1 MVFGLTLQSYRPS
14 AMSSLE
20 IQPFGDEHL
29 DAAAELLAE
38 RHTRHREAAPLLP
51 ADVDFRGQI
60 EGEWRTE
67 GASGVFATRGG
78 EPAGYLIGFPNPK
91 FGIRVGVGG
100 HAVHG
105 DPEVARDLYAAVA
118 GTWLDAGY
126 PHHDVFIPFTET
138 ELIDAWFRLDFG
150 AGAVLA
156 MRETAAEPAFDAGVL
171 IRRSTPDDLEAS
183 ALLDRELGVA
193 MQPAPS
199 FSYVNLESVEEYIAD
214 WRDTWDDE
222 QFVHFVAER
231 DGRVV
236 GHSLLYKRPADLRV
250 PVGSID
256 LANASTFP
264 EARGSGVGRALTAHV
279 ITWAYENGYPT
290 MTTDWRMTNM
300 LASRFWPK
308 RGFCPTFIRMH
319 RNLT

>member
-1 MVFGLTLQSYRPS
+1 
-14 AMSSLE
+14 MSSLE

-29 DAAAELLAE
+29 DVAAELLAE
-38 RHTRHREAAPLLP
+38 RHARHRAAEPLLP

-60 EGEWRTE
+60 EGEWRTD

-78 EPAGYLIGFPNPK
+78 EPAGYLIGSPNPK

-105 DPEVARDLYAAVA
+105 DPEIARDLYAAVA
-118 GTWLDAGY
+118 GAWLDAGY
-126 PHHDVFIPFTET
+126 PHHEAFIPSTET

-150 AGAVLA
+150 AGAALA

-171 IRRSTPDDLEAS
+171 VRPGTPDDLDAS
-183 ALLDRELGVA
+183 ALLNREMHLS

-199 FSYVNLESVEEYIAD
+199 FSTMNIESVEEYID
-214 WRDTWDDE
+214 VWRDTWDE
-222 QFVHFVAER
+222 PEFTHFVAER
-231 DGRVV
+231 DGSVV
-236 GHSLLYKRPADLRV
+236 GHILLDKRPADLRV
-250 PVGSID
+250 PVDSID
-256 LANASTFP
+256 LASAATFP
-264 EARGSGVGRALTAHV
+264 GDRRSGVGRALVAHV

-308 RGFCPTFIRMH
+308 RGFRPTFIRMH
-319 RNLT
+319 RNLS